1 MRPLYV
7 ALLLALFVVPGRW
20 VLASQD
26 SESPKVTATPL
37 TNADVLDMLK
47 AGVSQDVV
55 IAKIRAS
62 ACEFDTTPSTL
73 KALKAAKVPD
83 AVTLAMVEASSGPPR
98 QDSTPVSS
106 DAHSSSEPT
115 KESEATKKQ
124 SDDRRRELVQKA
136 NDDFDDCK
144 TRSQNEYDSKM
155 NAIGTMAL
163 SPAMRVYAA
172 NKLKQNL
179 DAELR
184 VCRSRYESRL
194 KAIEEEK

>member
-62 ACEFDTTPSTL
+62 ACEFDTTPSPQSPKSSQSTRRSYVSNGRGL
-73 KALKAAKVPD
+73 ERTAK
-83 AVTLAMVEASSGPPR
+83 TG
-98 QDSTPVSS
+98 
-106 DAHSSSEPT
+106 AH
-115 KESEATKKQ
+115 AC
-124 SDDRRRELVQKA
+124 
-136 NDDFDDCK
+136 F
-144 TRSQNEYDSKM
+144 
-155 NAIGTMAL
+155 IGRAF
-163 SPAMRVYAA
+163 
-172 NKLKQNL
+172 KL
-179 DAELR
+179 
-184 VCRSRYESRL
+184 
-194 KAIEEEK
+194 